1 VEIILTG
8 YNVET
13 ELLDQFKQS
22 TEVQSNLPL
31 TPETISAAYAR
42 ISRSSLDIKTLRK
55 KARED
60 VQKARSSNQKIIFDM
75 GHHSVAEHA
84 VFNFDLIG
92 ISRLA
97 LEEIEK
103 FRLVSYTEKSQRYVT
118 LRGDFVLPADIDD
131 PDDQKRFKD
140 TLELQNHFYRKAF
153 EKLKVF
159 LFEKHPDLVED
170 KSRRKMVEGW
180 AKEDARYI
188 LAMATEG
195 QVGVTINAR
204 NLEHMFRRFAL
215 SRRAEVRDI
224 GIKMFD
230 LVKEIAPS
238 LILFPEPSTFES
250 HLKNEF
256 KTHLLHLVDS
266 YNAGAQVNDKTNEND
281 KEFLAPNEPALLD
294 WTENADDIVLAAMM
308 AVSSG
313 IDFEDTYPAASALSD
328 SQKEESFLS
337 LYQHMEFFDAPPREF
352 EMPDVTFQ
360 AVVSSS
366 NFAQLKRHRM
376 ASLLSSDYDI
386 NLGNVVPDNI
396 KAVGLQEEF
405 LRIIDETNNVFSSL
419 RDKYGGAA
427 DYILTNSHCRKVIMK
442 MNVRELYHFARLRS
456 DAHAQWD
463 IRTLS
468 NNLLD
473 EIKPLM
479 PLSTLLL
486 CGKSNYINEFEAIY
500 HRKPKFLI

>member
-1 VEIILTG
+1 VEIILAG
-8 YNVET
+8 YNVEA

-22 TEVQSNLPL
+22 PGVQPNLPL

-42 ISRSSLDIKTLRK
+42 ISRSAKDIKNLRK

-60 VQKARSSNQKIIFDM
+60 VQKSRTSNQKIIFDM

-118 LRGDFVLPADIDD
+118 LQGDFVLPAAIVD
-131 PDDQKRFKD
+131 PEDQKRFKD
-140 TLELQNHFYRKAF
+140 TLELQNQFYFKAF
-153 EKLKVF
+153 DKLKTF
-159 LFEKHPDLVED
+159 LFEKYPDQVEN
-170 KSRRKMVEGW
+170 KSQRKVVEGW

-204 NLEHMFRRFAL
+204 NLEHLFRRFAL
-215 SRRAEVRDI
+215 SSRAEVRDI
-224 GIKMFD
+224 GKKMFE
-230 LVKEIAPS
+230 LVKQIAPS
-238 LILFPEPSTFES
+238 LILFPEPSKFES
-250 HLKNEF
+250 HLNGDFQE
-256 KTHLLHLVDS
+256 HLLQLVESHKD
-266 YNAGAQVNDKTNEND
+266 TNRQE

-308 AVSSG
+308 AVSTG
-313 IDFEDTYPAASALSD
+313 LDFEETYPAASALSD
-328 SQKEESFLS
+328 EIKEETFKS
-337 LYQHMEFFDAPPREF
+337 LYNNMEFFDAPPREF

-360 AVVSSS
+360 VVVSSS

-376 ASLLSSDYDI
+376 ATLVSSDYDI
-386 NLGNVVPDNI
+386 ALGNVVPDNI
-396 KAVGLQEEF
+396 KAVGLEDEF
-405 LRIIDETNNVFSSL
+405 LRIIEETNNAYSSL
-419 RDKYGGAA
+419 KAKYGGAA
-427 DYILTNSHCRKVIMK
+427 DYILTNSHCRKAIMK

-468 NNLLD
+468 NNLLE

-486 CGKSNYINEFEAIY
+486 CGKSDYIKEFEAVY
-500 HRKPKFLI
+500 NRKPEFLI